1 MAVIEQVLVPEIA
14 DRPNW
19 TLPRL
24 AGGEVDGRLALIGC
38 KREPAQMTL
47 GRPGRAVS
55 WYEAGDDGFWRH
67 RLSGGRGIDN
77 RVQNAASI
85 PGDRRSRRARPDRLD
100 AAGLLRTRRALD
112 RGESRVCRGV
122 RVSGVTQADER
133 RRSRERGRLVGE
145 RGQHASRIKGL
156 LMTHGICDFAPARRD
171 WPERLAALCP
181 ADGEGLPPCLKAEI
195 AREWRRL
202 KSSR

>member
-1 MAVIEQVLVPEIA
+1 MELSSVARPPAEAEGALLFVVLELRKATGLVALHGPAA
-14 DRPNW
+14 DKVGQH
-19 TLPRL
+19 LL
-24 AGGEVDGRLALIGC
+24 AGGEVDGRLALIGR

-112 RGESRVCRGV
+112 RGESRVCREV

-156 LMTHGICDFAPARRD
+156 LMTHGICDF
-171 WPERLAALCP
+171 
-181 ADGEGLPPCLKAEI
+181 
-195 AREWRRL
+195 
-202 KSSR
+202 